1 MRHNP
6 ASVRDDERLSDYS
19 DERDPDVFWAAVR
32 PADEPLRHRWFLPAV
47 VAILIVSVPWYL
59 PSSVG
64 DRLAL
69 GLPVWTWITIL
80 CGLALAMVTAFASL
94 RLWRDGG
101 DVADGNEGEDRE
113 PGAGGKDGA

>member
-1 MRHNP
+1 MT
-6 ASVRDDERLSDYS
+6 DDKRLSDYS

-32 PADEPLRHRWFLPAV
+32 PADEPMRHRWFLPAV

-69 GLPVWTWITIL
+69 GLPVWTWVTIL

-94 RLWRDGG
+94 RLWRDGSDAAAG
-101 DVADGNEGEDRE
+101 EVQEGREADS
-113 PGAGGKDGA
+113 GGRDGA

>member
-1 MRHNP
+1 MT
-6 ASVRDDERLSDYS
+6 DDQRLSDYS

-32 PADEPLRHRWFLPAV
+32 PADEPMRHRWFLPAV

-69 GLPVWTWITIL
+69 GLPIWTWVTIV
-80 CGLALAMVTAFASL
+80 CGLFLAAVTAFASL
-94 RLWRDGG
+94 RLWRDGSDAAG
-101 DVADGNEGEDRE
+101 SEDGEDR
-113 PGAGGKDGA
+113 GLRSGGKDGT

>member
-1 MRHNP
+1 MT
-6 ASVRDDERLSDYS
+6 DEEPLLEYG

-32 PADEPLRHRWFLPAV
+32 PADEPMRHRWFLPAV

-59 PSSVG
+59 PPSVG

-69 GLPVWTWITIL
+69 GLPVWTWVTIL
-80 CGLALAMVTAFASL
+80 CGLALAVVTAFASL

-101 DVADGNEGEDRE
+101 DVADGKEEEDRGR
-113 PGAGGKDGA
+113 GAGGKDGA

>member
-1 MRHNP
+1 MT
-6 ASVRDDERLSDYS
+6 DEKPLLEYG

-59 PSSVG
+59 PPSVG

-69 GLPVWTWITIL
+69 GLPVWTWVTIL
-80 CGLALAMVTAFASL
+80 CGLALAVVTAFASL
-94 RLWRDGG
+94 RLWRDGE
-101 DVADGNEGEDRE
+101 DVADGKDREDRGR
-113 PGAGGKDGA
+113 GAGGKDGA